1 MKKYI
6 LFSLFVILAGTSS
19 AQTILDLFKWLPDT
33 LLPEID
39 QPSRDYMVGVQ
50 TNDESIDFDNL
61 RDMPFAFDLVDPKFP
76 YLKVVSNISESS
88 IEMCSWNMSGNA
100 KMVAFYNQIC
110 SPNCVVNKF
119 YFLRFNGSD
128 YEPLFYQDIMPE
140 DFEKEFFKGDMS
152 LSLSEMKSLG
162 FKISLLFQ
170 LPSKGKNITV
180 KYGNEESNDIYEKW
194 LKGNRMELVW
204 KSGKFEKGKVY
215 WE

>member
-1 MKKYI
+1 
-6 LFSLFVILAGTSS
+6 
-19 AQTILDLFKWLPDT
+19 
-33 LLPEID
+33 
-39 QPSRDYMVGVQ
+39 
-50 TNDESIDFDNL
+50 
-61 RDMPFAFDLVDPKFP
+61 
-76 YLKVVSNISESS
+76 
-88 IEMCSWNMSGNA
+88 
-100 KMVAFYNQIC
+100 
-110 SPNCVVNKF
+110 
-119 YFLRFNGSD
+119 
-128 YEPLFYQDIMPE
+128 
-140 DFEKEFFKGDMS
+140 MS